1 MPAMAQLLEQRI
13 LLATQQSA
21 PGSVLRDPIEN
32 DPSTAPKVKEAA
44 AEAQQL
50 ALKMGRV
57 GRGSCH
63 YLWEQQARILIER
76 HGIAWFSPLS
86 MNPGMKFD

>member
-1 MPAMAQLLEQRI
+1 MRAMTPLLEQRI

-21 PGSVLRDPIEN
+21 PEDVLRDPIED
-32 DPSTAPKVKEAA
+32 DPSTAQLVKDAA
-44 AEAQQL
+44 AEAEYL

-76 HGIAWFSPLS
+76 HGITWFSPLS